1 VEELYEQGTC
11 PHGEELL
18 SLARGPTPYVKSYT
32 GYITN
37 GFKFHTVRR
46 EIGART
52 QNSRVLVV
60 GNAGAGEPNID
71 YYGLL
76 TEVFSLEY
84 TGGNEVVF
92 FRCKWWDIDPK
103 KGVKVDKFGFVSV
116 NCQRH
121 LKTDDPFVLAAQASQ
136 VFYVNDISQKGWRVV
151 VKVQPRDSY
160 EPAVGEDKEQSSIEE
175 NDEAYQQS
183 ISFNV
188 ALATSTS
195 TEDFEYANAYYR
207 NDVAVESIDMS
218 SLPRKTRTSRKK

>member
-1 VEELYEQGTC
+1 MEELYEQGTC

-37 GFKFHTVRR
+37 GFKFHTLSR
-46 EIGART
+46 EISART
-52 QNSRVLVV
+52 QNSGVLVV
-60 GNAGAGEPNID
+60 GNAGDGEPNID
-71 YYGLL
+71 YYGIL
-76 TEVFSLEY
+76 TKVFNLEY
-84 TGGNEVVF
+84 AGGNEVVF
-92 FRCKWWDIDPK
+92 FRCKWWDTDPR
-103 KGVKVDKFGFVSV
+103 KGVKVDKFGFVIV

-160 EPAVGEDKEQSSIEE
+160 DSALEEDKGQASVED

-183 ISFNV
+183 ISFN
-188 ALATSTS
+188 AKLATSTS
-195 TEDFEYANAYYR
+195 NEDFEYANAYYR
-207 NDVAVESIDMS
+207 NDVQAESIDMS
-218 SLPRKTRTSRKK
+218 LLPTKTRTSRKK